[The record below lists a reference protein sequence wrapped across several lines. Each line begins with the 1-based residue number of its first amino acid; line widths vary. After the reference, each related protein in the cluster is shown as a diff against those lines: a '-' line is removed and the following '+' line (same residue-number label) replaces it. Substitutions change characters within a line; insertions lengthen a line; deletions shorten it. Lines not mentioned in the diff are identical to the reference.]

1 LDPSLPV
8 AGTEGGREFTRV
20 LIGNELTMDVAA
32 AEQDI
37 LDAGDALVREH
48 SGIGAILLE
57 CTNMVPYA
65 RALRD
70 RLGIPVYDIYSFMLW
85 FHAGLA
91 PRDFGHPGS
100 VGGPWRER

>member
-1 LDPSLPV
+1 
-8 AGTEGGREFTRV
+8 V

-32 AEQDI
+32 AQQDI
-37 LDAGDALVREH
+37 LDAGDALVRKH
-48 SGIGAILLE
+48 LGIGAILLE
-57 CTNMVPYA
+57 CPNMVPHA

-70 RLGIPVYDIYSFMLW
+70 RLGIPDYDIYSFMLW

-100 VGGPWRER
+100 AAGPWCER